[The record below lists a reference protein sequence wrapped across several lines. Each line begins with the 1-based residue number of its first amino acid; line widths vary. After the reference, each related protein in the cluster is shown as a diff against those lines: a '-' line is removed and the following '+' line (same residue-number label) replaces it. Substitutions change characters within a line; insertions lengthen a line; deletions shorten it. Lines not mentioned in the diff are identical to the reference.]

1 METLT
6 IHHKTDYSYRRKVQ
20 FGEHRLMFRPRG
32 SHDLRLIETRLAI
45 SPDAKVH
52 WLHDVF
58 NNSVAVAQFDLA
70 SDHLSFD
77 STIVLEHYGMEG
89 PDASVEDFAQSL
101 PFSYLPE
108 EIPDIARL
116 MERHYPDPLRQV
128 DAWARGFLNAQG
140 YTDTMMFLKHMTE
153 AVRRDFTYAERFEE
167 GVLSPQ
173 QTLANRRG
181 SCRDFALLL
190 MEGLRSVGLAARFVS
205 GYLYDPAVETD
216 RKVLKG
222 TGHTHAWAQVYIP
235 GAGWLDLDPTN
246 GILGG
251 PNLIRV
257 ATARDPSQA
266 VPLQG
271 SFFGDTG
278 DFIEM
283 KVDVSV
289 HKGNILSTQGHTE
302 TGTIAS

>member
-6 IHHKTDYSYRRKVQ
+6 IRHKTDYYYRSPVE

-32 SHDLRLIETRLAI
+32 SHDLRLIDTRLAI
-45 SPDAKVH
+45 SPSAQVH

-58 NNSVAVAQFDLA
+58 NNSVAIAQFDTR

-77 STIVLEHYGMEG
+77 STIVVEHYGLEG
-89 PDASVEDFAQSL
+89 PDAPVESFAQSL

-116 MERHYPDPLRQV
+116 MERHCPDPLRRL

-140 YTDTMMFLKHMTE
+140 YTDTMMFLQHMTE
-153 AVRRDFTYAERFEE
+153 AIHRDFTYAERFEE
-167 GVLSPQ
+167 GVQSPQ
-173 QTLANRRG
+173 QTLEFRSG

-190 MEGLRSVGLAARFVS
+190 MEGVRSVGLAARFVS

-216 RKVLKG
+216 RSVLKG
-222 TGHTHAWAQVYIP
+222 AGHTHAWAQVYIP

-246 GILGG
+246 GIMGG

-266 VPLQG
+266 IPLQG
-271 SFFGDTG
+271 SFIGATDAFV
-278 DFIEM
+278 EM
-283 KVDVSV
+283 KVEVSV
-289 HKGNILSTQGHTE
+289 HKGNVLNGGTATE
-302 TGTIAS
+302 ASAQ